1 MVPLY
6 TMNLI
11 MSKNQALIL
20 DRDWVINIAAP
31 TGEYIM
37 TPEQFKRAPWA
48 QEIIT
53 ILSQQDIW
61 VFVATNQQQVGKGL
75 INEDQLRLI
84 HKKMLADI
92 QKAWWRIDSIE
103 YCPHLIADDCDCRKP
118 KPGMIHT
125 LLLQYPEVDVTQ
137 SLLVGDTITDIQAW
151 QAAWLHTLLI
161 EKDRIIDYKDQIIKF
176 FQ

>member
-1 MVPLY
+1 MAM
-6 TMNLI
+6 T
-11 MSKNQALIL
+11 KNKALFL

-31 TGEYIM
+31 TDEYIM
-37 TPEQFKRAPWA
+37 SPEEFVRAPWA
-48 QEIIT
+48 QEIIIT
-53 ILSQQDIW
+53 LNLQNVW
-61 VFVATNQQQVGKGL
+61 VFVVTNQQQVGKQL

-92 QKAWWRIDSIE
+92 QNVWWKIDSIE
-103 YCPHLIADDCDCRKP
+103 YCPHLIADNCDCRKP
-118 KPGMIHT
+118 KPGMIHSI
-125 LLLQYPEVDVTQ
+125 LLQYPEVDVKQ
-137 SLLVGDTITDIQAW
+137 SLIVGDRDKDIQAW